1 MFAQATPPE
10 LMVRDVII
18 ICANPGGETHT
29 ATTGWDADNTYFDGK
44 GDIARLFCEGG
55 FIGQWTTYVSDNYT
69 GKGRFYNGIGPIAIP
84 TPVEPTPEPVPSP
97 TPSPVPSPSETA
109 TVSVE
114 PTPIPSPT
122 VEPTP
127 SLIPTAEPTPEP
139 SPEPTPVPTPSNPP
153 AVDNS
158 AIIAEQA
165 RLAALEAERLAV
177 LAREQELARLAQEE
191 QQRQAALAAEQ
202 ERQRLANIAAEKA
215 AAEAEA
221 SRLKAEAAAKAAEEA
236 RLKAEA
242 EAKAA
247 EEAAIKAEQ
256 ERLAAEA
263 AAKKAEEE
271 RLAAEEEARIKA
283 EEAAKAEA
291 DRIAA
296 EEAAAK
302 AEAEAKAKAEEDARL
317 EAERLAA
324 EEAAAKAEEKARIEA
339 ERSAA
344 ALAAKQEAERLAALA
359 EANKPKPVVV
369 PPVVATVNST
379 PEEKAIVAESVI
391 QAAQGAPVTAEAI
404 QNAGITYQD
413 LPAATPVEVR
423 EDENGNEVVITAEVA
438 AALVVLESPSELLNA
453 IFTDPGE
460 ALLALASIGA
470 DMSVEEREE
479 SEKIIIA
486 SVIAGQ
492 AAVNAAGMAGA
503 AAAYRR
509 KP

>member
-10 LMVRDVII
+10 LMVRNVTI
-18 ICANPGGETHT
+18 ICANPAGETNT
-29 ATTGWDADNTYFDGK
+29 ATTGWDADNSYFNGK

-69 GKGRFYNGIGPIAIP
+69 GIGRFYNGIAP

-114 PTPIPSPT
+114 PTPSPNPI

-127 SLIPTAEPTPEP
+127 SPTPTAEPTPAP

-247 EEAAIKAEQ
+247 EEAAIKAEE

-302 AEAEAKAKAEEDARL
+302 AEAEAKAKAEEEARL
-317 EAERLAA
+317 EAERVAA
-324 EEAAAKAEEKARIEA
+324 EAARI
-339 ERSAA
+339 
-344 ALAAKQEAERLAALA
+344 EAERLAALA

-369 PPVVATVNST
+369 PPVVVTVDST
-379 PEEKAIVAESVI
+379 PEEKAVVIEAVI
-391 QAAQGAPVTAEAI
+391 QAAQGAPVTTQAI
-404 QNAGITYQD
+404 QDAGITYKD
-413 LPAATPVEVR
+413 LPPATPVEVR

-438 AALVVLESPSELLNA
+438 AALVVLADPGELINA
-453 IFTDPGE
+453 IFTDPGQ
-460 ALLALASIGA
+460 ALLAIASIGA

>member
-1 MFAQATPPE
+1 MGTSLFFPMFAQAVPPE
-10 LMVRDVII
+10 LMARDVII
-18 ICANPGGETHT
+18 ICANPAGETHT
-29 ATTGWDADNTYFDGK
+29 ATTGWDADNTYFNGR

-55 FIGQWTTYVSDNYT
+55 FIGEWTTYISDNYT
-69 GKGRFYNGIGPIAIP
+69 GTGRFYNGIAPS
-84 TPVEPTPEPVPSP
+84 PVEPTPEPVPSP
-97 TPSPVPSPSETA
+97 IPSPVPSPSETA
-109 TVSVE
+109 TALSE
-114 PTPIPSPT
+114 PTPTPNPT

-127 SLIPTAEPTPEP
+127 SPTPTAEPTPAP

-165 RLAALEAERLAV
+165 RLAALEAERIAV

-221 SRLKAEAAAKAAEEA
+221 SRLKAEAA
-236 RLKAEA
+236 
-242 EAKAA
+242 AKAA

-324 EEAAAKAEEKARIEA
+324 EEAAAEAEEEARIEA
-339 ERSAA
+339 ERLAA

-379 PEEKAIVAESVI
+379 PEEKAIVAEAVI
-391 QAAQGAPVTAEAI
+391 QAAQGAPVTAQAI
-404 QNAGITYQD
+404 QDAGITYKD

-503 AAAYRR
+503 AAYRR